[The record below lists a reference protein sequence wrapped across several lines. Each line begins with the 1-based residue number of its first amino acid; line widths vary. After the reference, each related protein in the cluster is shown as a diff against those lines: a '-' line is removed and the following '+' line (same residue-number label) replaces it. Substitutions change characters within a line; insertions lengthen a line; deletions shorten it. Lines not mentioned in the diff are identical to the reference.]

1 MKERTRDL
9 IVTALMAGS
18 FSAAIGWHYGKQFE
32 RRYWQAHQLKYS
44 AVPVLD
50 PHEVVELSAA
60 KKAEYTITFPNLPKE
75 LCGYSVERK
84 SPAAFVFKPQ
94 VKCEQQLSEVSCA
107 DDFESWPA
115 VEEPDG
121 SYTCYAKGKIRPR
134 IVRRQP

>member
-1 MKERTRDL
+1 MKEHTRDL

-18 FSAAIGWHYGKQFE
+18 FSAATGWHYGKHMKKALFVTLVVAVCCLACW
-32 RRYWQAHQLKYS
+32 RSYRDGKYASDRYWQAHQ
-44 AVPVLD
+44 
-50 PHEVVELSAA
+50 
-60 KKAEYTITFPNLPKE
+60 
-75 LCGYSVERK
+75 
-84 SPAAFVFKPQ
+84 
-94 VKCEQQLSEVSCA
+94 VKCEQLSEVSCA